1 MPLNHGNK
9 PRAWEERLL
18 VTPAQ
23 VKAVLKAASEPI
35 PYRNVVFEKSVVP
48 HVRPEFALAA
58 AGMLT
63 SLQEQPFHER
73 VLKAATS
80 ARDAQKESLAK
91 KITQP
96 NQLSAAQ
103 SAAEESI
110 EAIATALDPV
120 KAVGDDEKGKVVL
133 ARLEST
139 GSAIINE
146 YHQPN
151 NGNDGGAPATQQGA
165 EGSDSP
171 SAPAEDGA
179 AQEPAQDENANPAE
193 GDDASDE
200 VQADGGV
207 LRRTSRVS
215 KPILK
220 PTSDQEEKGS
230 TQPKSSKAAQKIK
243 GKGKR
248 VVKAGAHID
257 LDSDPARGQKSKR
270 GSRDDD
276 TTLKQP
282 IIKKLRPAMTP
293 TAMGAASLSMTEGRS
308 IAHPCATFASPAV
321 LPAPSAAAVDA
332 ELMVQHQN
340 EIKAKEEKIKAYE
353 VDNATLKAQLEGAK
367 DTIQRQ
373 EGELARMRE
382 DLKSK
387 DQAMEAR
394 EKHIKA
400 EHDSMIKNVKDMFA
414 IAMQAAHPRAT

>member
-1 MPLNHGNK
+1 M
-9 PRAWEERLL
+9 L

-120 KAVGDDEKGKVVL
+120 KAVSDDEKGKVVL
-133 ARLEST
+133 TRLEST

-193 GDDASDE
+193 GDDASDD

-207 LRRTSRVS
+207 LRRTSRVAS
-215 KPILK
+215 ASRLSSLHPIRRRR
-220 PTSDQEEKGS
+220 
-230 TQPKSSKAAQKIK
+230 AA
-243 GKGKR
+243 R
-248 VVKAGAHID
+248 
-257 LDSDPARGQKSKR
+257 SPSPPRRRRRSRAR
-270 GSRDDD
+270 
-276 TTLKQP
+276 
-282 IIKKLRPAMTP
+282 
-293 TAMGAASLSMTEGRS
+293 
-308 IAHPCATFASPAV
+308 
-321 LPAPSAAAVDA
+321 PSAWLRRVRPSTSSPIQ
-332 ELMVQHQN
+332 LV
-340 EIKAKEEKIKAYE
+340 AKSPRLGSVTMI
-353 VDNATLKAQLEGAK
+353 LLSSQL
-367 DTIQRQ
+367 
-373 EGELARMRE
+373 
-382 DLKSK
+382 
-387 DQAMEAR
+387 
-394 EKHIKA
+394 
-400 EHDSMIKNVKDMFA
+400 
-414 IAMQAAHPRAT
+414 